1 MHCPGRAGLLS
12 FNGIREQKGT
22 TMKLVAGMALA
33 GVLLLASGA
42 HAAGAATAPDALVR
56 STVDEVLA
64 VIKKTKDP
72 KALVELAE
80 KKVVTHFDFR
90 TMTRLAMGRSWA
102 QANSAQQQ
110 ALERA
115 FRTLLVRTYT
125 TALSQTTAESKV
137 DVRPVTMKPGD
148 TEVVVTTFASE
159 AGRKPIQ
166 IDYRMARTDGSW
178 KVYDVVVE
186 NLSLVINYRGS
197 FQSEI
202 SRSGIDGL
210 IRTIEEKNKKLAE
223 G

>member
-1 MHCPGRAGLLS
+1 M
-12 FNGIREQKGT
+12 
-22 TMKLVAGMALA
+22 TMKRFAPMLLA
-33 GVLLLASGA
+33 GALLIAPSANASGP
-42 HAAGAATAPDALVR
+42 APDALVR

-64 VIKKTKDP
+64 VIKKTKDSRT
-72 KALVELAE
+72 LVELAE
-80 KKVVTHFDFR
+80 KKVVAHFDFR

-102 QANSAQQQ
+102 QASPAQQQ

-125 TALSQTTAESKV
+125 TALSQTPADSKV
-137 DVRPVTMKPGD
+137 EVKPAAMKPGD
-148 TEVVVTTFASE
+148 TEVVVTTLAFE
-159 AGRKPIQ
+159 PGRKPIQ

-210 IRTIEEKNKKLAE
+210 IRTIEDKNKKLAE